1 MNTRFSFLLALSAA
15 VAILSG
21 CATSRD
27 VVTIQVPTTTNP
39 TTGQA
44 VKIESV
50 KDARQFEAKPSDPSV
65 PSLMG
70 GEIGD
75 ADLRARAIARK
86 RNGYGAALGD
96 VLLPE
101 NTSVAQMTEQAIAR
115 AYREAGYRVVSV
127 GDPEHAAALPVSA
140 QIDKLWAWM
149 QPGFWAVKVSS
160 QHNIKLTSPT
170 LTQQGSE
177 TLTGSTEQSMQVVV
191 SDDWAKAIQR
201 TLDEFALN
209 LKTRLQRR

>member
-1 MNTRFSFLLALSAA
+1 MASITVGRENATDIRLH
-15 VAILSG
+15 VEDHGSG
-21 CATSRD
+21 QP
-27 VVTIQVPTTTNP
+27 VVLIH
-39 TTGQA
+39 
-44 VKIESV
+44 
-50 KDARQFEAKPSDPSV
+50 
-65 PSLMG
+65 
-70 GEIGD
+70 
-75 ADLRARAIARK
+75 
-86 RNGYGAALGD
+86 GYPLDGSSWEKQTAAL
-96 VLLPE
+96 L
-101 NTSVAQMTEQAIAR
+101 
-115 AYREAGYRVVSV
+115 EAGYRVVSA

-170 LTQQGSE
+170 LTPQGSE
-177 TLTGSTEQSMQVVV
+177 VLTGSTEQSMQVVV